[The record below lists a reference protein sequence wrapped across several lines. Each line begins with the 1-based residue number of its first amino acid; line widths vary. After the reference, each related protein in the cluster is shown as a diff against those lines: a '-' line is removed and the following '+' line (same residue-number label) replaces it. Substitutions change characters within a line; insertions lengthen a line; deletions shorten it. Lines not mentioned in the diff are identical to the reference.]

1 LLDSVYDILY
11 HNPTYTIKVDAHT
24 DSKGSDVYNVKLS
37 QRRAK
42 AVVDYLIRKG
52 VAEVR
57 ITREAF
63 GKSDPAE
70 NDMPNG
76 VYDPAAAQKNRRA
89 LIHIT
94 KP

>member
-1 LLDSVYDILY
+1 VYDVLNN
-11 HNPTYTIKVDAHT
+11 NPSYTIKVDAHT
-24 DSKGSDVYNVKLS
+24 DSKGSDAYNIKLS

-42 AVVDYLIRKG
+42 AVVDYLVKKG
-52 VAEVR
+52 VAEAR

-63 GKSDPAE
+63 GKSVLAE
-70 NDMPNG
+70 DDMPNG
-76 VYDPAAAQKNRRA
+76 VYDPEAAQKNRRA